1 MANHEESGVL
11 LTIRGAVTSDTSNI
25 SRLSVLEIAWRDA
38 DGQSYA
44 MNIELFVKESPFF
57 KGLSGEHRREVAE
70 ISTHREVRKRD
81 YLFHEGEKGS
91 SMFLL
96 TGGNIQ
102 LHKNTED
109 GREVVIRMIKPG
121 DVFAEVV
128 LFEKERYPVSAR
140 AVTNA
145 DVLVFPK
152 DGIHRLLAE
161 EGFRNDF
168 IALLMAKQR
177 YLAERIQELTTKDV
191 EHRFFT
197 FLRSQYGEQELIKTP
212 LSKKDIAAAIGTTP
226 ESLSRLI
233 LRLTDDRIID
243 WQGKEIRILANPWR
257 WLE

>member
-1 MANHEESGVL
+1 
-11 LTIRGAVTSDTSNI
+11 
-25 SRLSVLEIAWRDA
+25 
-38 DGQSYA
+38 
-44 MNIELFVKESPFF
+44 MNIERYINEVAFF
-57 KGLSGEHRREVAE
+57 KGLSEAHRNELAQICVLKQ
-70 ISTHREVRKRD
+70 VKKRD
-81 YLFHEGEKGS
+81 YLFHEAEQGR
-91 SMFLL
+91 SMFMLVD
-96 TGGNIQ
+96 GNVQ

-109 GREVVIRMIKPG
+109 GREVVIRVIKPG

-128 LFEKERYPVSAR
+128 LFERERYPVSAR

-145 DVLVFPK
+145 EVIAFPRE
-152 DGIHRLLAE
+152 GVHRLLAE

-191 EHRFFT
+191 EYRLFT
-197 FLRSQYGEQELIKTP
+197 FLRSQYGERELIHTP

-233 LRLTDDRIID
+233 QRLQEDEIIE
-243 WQGKEIRILANPWR
+243 WRGKQIHILGNPWQ